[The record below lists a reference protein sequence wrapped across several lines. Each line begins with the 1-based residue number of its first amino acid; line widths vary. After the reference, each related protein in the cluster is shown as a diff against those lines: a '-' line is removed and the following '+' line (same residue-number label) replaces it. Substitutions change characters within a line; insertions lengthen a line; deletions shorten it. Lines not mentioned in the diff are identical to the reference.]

1 MNEEDYDLYYH
12 ALNYRTAASQH
23 AEAAWKELEACHGR
37 LLAREKESTEY
48 GWKNV
53 RILEKSYQDERAK
66 RDSMTELTRE
76 LLVALKN
83 SYHGHA
89 CDPGICD
96 ASDKCHCGRD
106 AAIAKAEAML
116 K

>member
-1 MNEEDYDLYYH
+1 MTTAESLLIAAIIAALGLY
-12 ALNYRTAASQH
+12 AAP
-23 AEAAWKELEACHGR
+23 
-37 LLAREKESTEY
+37 
-48 GWKNV
+48 
-53 RILEKSYQDERAK
+53 D
-66 RDSMTELTRE
+66 
-76 LLVALKN
+76 LVALKN